1 MVMLRSLGT
10 SSGGDSPTKGVYPAE
25 IVNISD
31 FERKPALKF
40 KPEDPDKVN
49 IQCKI
54 GFKLFEFPY
63 DPDIDT
69 KDWEGETI
77 YGYFVFQKEQMK
89 DQRNADGTVEQV
101 VDRIFDSYLDKRSTA
116 FDLLSGI
123 MGRPPTREDEIDL
136 ESYIGVK
143 LDLGIEPKDSGW
155 PTFTSFAK
163 RRATRRPA
171 AATPA
176 PAPKPTTPDDDS
188 LAGTA
193 FADDDE

>member
-10 SSGGDSPTKGVYPAE
+10 STGGESPTKGVYPAE
-25 IVNISD
+25 LVSVSD

-49 IQCKI
+49 LQCKI
-54 GFKLFEFPY
+54 GFRLFEFPY

-89 DQRNADGTVEQV
+89 DQRNPDGTVEQV

-116 FDLLSGI
+116 YDLLSAL

-143 LDLGIEPKDSGW
+143 LDLGIEPKESGW
-155 PTFTSFAK
+155 PSFTSFAK
-163 RRATRRPA
+163 RRATRRPVEA
-171 AATPA
+171 ASA
-176 PAPKPTTPDDDS
+176 PASKPIPADDD
-188 LAGTA
+188 LTGTA